1 MNALDNEK
9 DPFEDIFRDKLFDFE
24 SEPND
29 KLWKS
34 IEPQLPANP
43 ARKIPYWQMAAVAV
57 LLLLTGIGVYLM
69 PSSISNETEKA
80 QVEKTQEK
88 ELNKTI
94 NSRDLL
100 EKNNKNLNK
109 ENKSTII
116 EENHLQKS
124 DKIVSSTIESNGTSE
139 KVQHE
144 LSSESKKTTLKEQQN
159 RLKVA
164 GVIPPVNSSNE
175 VQDEL
180 ADGAKQN
187 NFVNQYSKKYSLNK
201 SNKVNRSAVFSG
213 KYENIDDES
222 ANKQSIEAT
231 KYSEQR
237 STLLTSLDAKAYHPF
252 TNHFRTPKI
261 KYRGPKPTVYFKESK
276 PVEWYISAMPLI
288 NYYTITANGNDAN
301 YVHKIAVNDEAD
313 RLGFYTQAGLVFT
326 LSDRFK
332 LRTGLTF
339 TKTNHSFSY
348 QVRTDSLVVQSP
360 DNTTG
365 VDVSF
370 AELKKVYAQSAYYLG
385 TKVDLQY
392 TFLRGESLSHY
403 VNVGVEGA
411 YKINGSNQLNAF
423 ANIAYG
429 ITRQIGDHAYLFV
442 EPTFSYSLNE
452 QSDSNSLLLIKPNK
466 IGFNIGINFK
476 LK

>member
-1 MNALDNEK
+1 MNALDNQK

-43 ARKIPYWQMAAVAV
+43 ARRLPYWQMAAVAV

-69 PSSISNETEKA
+69 SSLTNNETEET
-80 QVEKTQEK
+80 QVEKTIQK

-94 NSRDLL
+94 NSEVIL
-100 EKNNKNLNK
+100 EKNNKISNK

-116 EENHLQKS
+116 EKKYLQNTDKLLPSTTENL
-124 DKIVSSTIESNGTSE
+124 VLNGNIQQENSAE
-139 KVQHE
+139 NKR
-144 LSSESKKTTLKEQQN
+144 TTLKNQQN
-159 RLKVA
+159 RLKAV
-164 GVIPPVNSSNE
+164 GVIPPVNSNE
-175 VQDEL
+175 DVQPESL
-180 ADGAKQN
+180 DGAKQN
-187 NFVNQYSKKYSLNK
+187 GLVNQYSKKYSLYK
-201 SNKVNRSAVFSG
+201 SNKTSRFTVFSG
-213 KYENIDDES
+213 NHENIDEES
-222 ANKQSIEAT
+222 VNNKSVEAT
-231 KYSEQR
+231 KFSDQR
-237 STLLTSLDAKAYHPF
+237 SILLNTLDGKAYHPF

-261 KYRGPKPTVYFKESK
+261 KYRGPKPTIYFKESK
-276 PVEWYISAMPLI
+276 PVEWYVSAMPLI

-301 YVHKIAVNDEAD
+301 FVHKIAVNDEAD

-326 LSDRFK
+326 LSDKFK

-360 DNTTG
+360 DNTG

-385 TKVDLQY
+385 TKIDLQY

-442 EPTFSYSLNE
+442 EPTYSYSLNQ

>member
-1 MNALDNEK
+1 
-9 DPFEDIFRDKLFDFE
+9 
-24 SEPND
+24 
-29 KLWKS
+29 
-34 IEPQLPANP
+34 
-43 ARKIPYWQMAAVAV
+43 
-57 LLLLTGIGVYLM
+57 
-69 PSSISNETEKA
+69 
-80 QVEKTQEK
+80 
-88 ELNKTI
+88 
-94 NSRDLL
+94 
-100 EKNNKNLNK
+100 
-109 ENKSTII
+109 
-116 EENHLQKS
+116 
-124 DKIVSSTIESNGTSE
+124 
-139 KVQHE
+139 
-144 LSSESKKTTLKEQQN
+144 
-159 RLKVA
+159 
-164 GVIPPVNSSNE
+164 
-175 VQDEL
+175 
-180 ADGAKQN
+180 
-187 NFVNQYSKKYSLNK
+187 
-201 SNKVNRSAVFSG
+201 
-213 KYENIDDES
+213 
-222 ANKQSIEAT
+222 
-231 KYSEQR
+231 
-237 STLLTSLDAKAYHPF
+237 
-252 TNHFRTPKI
+252 
-261 KYRGPKPTVYFKESK
+261 
-276 PVEWYISAMPLI
+276 
-288 NYYTITANGNDAN
+288 
-301 YVHKIAVNDEAD
+301 
-313 RLGFYTQAGLVFT
+313 
-326 LSDRFK
+326 
-332 LRTGLTF
+332 LTF

>member
-43 ARKIPYWQMAAVAV
+43 ARRLPYWQMAAVAV
-57 LLLLTGIGVYLM
+57 LLLLTGMGVYLM
-69 PSSISNETEKA
+69 PSSISNETGKA

-88 ELNKTI
+88 ELNKVTTSE
-94 NSRDLL
+94 NSLG
-100 EKNNKNLNK
+100 KNNENSDK

-124 DKIVSSTIESNGTSE
+124 DKVVSSTIESNGTSE
-139 KVQHE
+139 KVQYE

-159 RLKVA
+159 RLKAV
-164 GVIPPVNSSNE
+164 GVIPPVNLSNE
-175 VQDEL
+175 VQHEL
-180 ADGAKQN
+180 AGDAKQN

-201 SNKVNRSAVFSG
+201 SSNKANRSAVFSG
-213 KYENIDDES
+213 KYEDIDDES
-222 ANKQSIEAT
+222 VSNSKVQENKF
-231 KYSEQR
+231 SEQR

-261 KYRGPKPTVYFKESK
+261 RYRGPKPTVYFKESK
-276 PVEWYISAMPLI
+276 PVEWYVSAMPLI

-360 DNTTG
+360 DNTG

-429 ITRQIGDHAYLFV
+429 ITRQIGDYAYLFV

>member
-43 ARKIPYWQMAAVAV
+43 ARILPYWQMTAVAV

-69 PSSISNETEKA
+69 SSLTNNETEET
-80 QVEKTQEK
+80 QIEKTIEN

-94 NSRDLL
+94 NSEVIS
-100 EKNNKNLNK
+100 EKNNKISNK
-109 ENKSTII
+109 ENKSIII
-116 EENHLQKS
+116 EKKYLQNS
-124 DKIVSSTIESNGTSE
+124 DKLVPSTTESLVSNSNIQQENSAE
-139 KVQHE
+139 NKR
-144 LSSESKKTTLKEQQN
+144 TTLKNQQN
-159 RLKVA
+159 RLKA
-164 GVIPPVNSSNE
+164 EGVIPPVNLGDD
-175 VQDEL
+175 VQPEFS
-180 ADGAKQN
+180 DGAKQN
-187 NFVNQYSKKYSLNK
+187 GLVNQYSKKYTPNK
-201 SNKVNRSAVFSG
+201 SNKTNRFAVFSG
-213 KYENIDDES
+213 KHENIDEES
-222 ANKQSIEAT
+222 VNNTSVEAT
-231 KYSEQR
+231 KFSDQR
-237 STLLTSLDAKAYHPF
+237 YILLNTLDGKAYHPF

-276 PVEWYISAMPLI
+276 PVEWYVSAMPLI

-326 LSDRFK
+326 LSDKFK

-360 DNTTG
+360 DNTG
-365 VDVSF
+365 VDASF
-370 AELKKVYAQSAYYLG
+370 AELNKVYAQSAYYLG
-385 TKVDLQY
+385 TKIDLQY

-411 YKINGSNQLNAF
+411 YKINGSKQLNAF

-442 EPTFSYSLNE
+442 EPTYSYSLNQ